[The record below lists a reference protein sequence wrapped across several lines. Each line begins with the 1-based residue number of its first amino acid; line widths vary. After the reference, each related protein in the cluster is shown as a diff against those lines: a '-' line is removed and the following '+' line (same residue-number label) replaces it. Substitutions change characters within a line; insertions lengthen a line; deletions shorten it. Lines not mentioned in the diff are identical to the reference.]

1 MNHTAYL
8 SAGSNLGDRQS
19 NLKEAVAALTGRGA
33 VVRKTSSVYETEPVG
48 LRDQPWF
55 LNIAIAI
62 ETAFSPIELLDACQ
76 GIEQEYGRV
85 RTFANAPRTLDLDIL
100 LYDGLI
106 SSTPQLVIPHP
117 MMAERRFVLVPLA
130 EIAPEIVHPVLG
142 QTIETLLAACKDPSQ
157 VRRKADRIMG

>member
-1 MNHTAYL
+1 MNHIAYL

-19 NLKEAVAALTGRGA
+19 NLEQAVAALNARGA

-48 LRDQPWF
+48 FRDQPWF

-76 GIEQEYGRV
+76 KIEQEHGRI

-100 LYDGLI
+100 LYEDLT
-106 SSTPQLVIPHP
+106 STTPRLTVPHP
-117 MMAERRFVLVPLA
+117 RMAERRFVLMPLA
-130 EIAPEIVHPVLG
+130 EIAPEIVNPVLG
-142 QTIETLLAACKDPSQ
+142 QTIKTLLAACKDPSQ
-157 VRRKADRIMG
+157 VRRSGDRIAG